1 MAPVTEFTHL
11 PLKTGATPA
20 DANSPSGSIWQDTLS
35 TILNQPGAQR
45 AYWGLEVEKPST
57 LHLFVDWE
65 SIDHH
70 KKFMESEYEL
80 ANLTAMWELAAS
92 LSGYMLTR
100 SQRIQSFRRAS
111 RKDHGRRSIHPPR
124 HDDTA
129 PS

>member
-1 MAPVTEFTHL
+1 MAPVTEIAQL

-20 DANSPSGSIWQDTLS
+20 DANSPAGSIWQDTLS

-57 LHLFVDWE
+57 LRLLVDWE

-70 KKFMESEYEL
+70 KKFMESEYGL
-80 ANLTAMWELAAS
+80 ANLTPMWKLTAS

-100 SQRIQSFRRAS
+100 SQ
-111 RKDHGRRSIHPPR
+111 SI
-124 HDDTA
+124 
-129 PS
+129 

>member
-1 MAPVTEFTHL
+1 MAPVTEITRL

-20 DANSPSGSIWQDTLS
+20 DANSPAGLIWQDTLS

-70 KKFMESEYEL
+70 KKFMESEYDL
-80 ANLTAMWELAAS
+80 ANLTPMWKLAAS
-92 LSGYMLTR
+92 LGGYMLTR
-100 SQRIQSFRRAS
+100 SQ
-111 RKDHGRRSIHPPR
+111 SI
-124 HDDTA
+124 
-129 PS
+129 